1 VCIVGFDTEGC
12 RHTPIQITVLK
23 TADFPQIS
31 RQGAA
36 ILDSTPV
43 LSQAR
48 VLATEAV
55 IACVHGA
62 EVCAAHLPAHA
73 AAAIIGMATLKL

>member
-1 VCIVGFDTEGC
+1 MCIIGFDTEGC
-12 RHTPIQITVLK
+12 RHTPIQTTVLK

-31 RQGAA
+31 RLRAA
-36 ILDSTPV
+36 VLDSTPI
-43 LSQAR
+43 LPQAR
-48 VLATEAV
+48 LLATEAA